1 MHETIFALSSGRPP
15 AAIGIIRISGP
26 AAFAAAKT
34 LAGPL
39 PDPRRASLRRLTD
52 RDGALLDHA
61 LVIPFPGPATATGE
75 DLVEFHCHGGRAV
88 IDAVLTALAAH
99 TGLRLAEPGEFTRRA
114 FANGRIDLTEAEGLA
129 DLLAAENEA
138 QRRAALAV
146 ADGGLRRQV
155 ETWHARLIDL
165 SATAEAAI
173 DYVGDEDETATDA
186 TALATAAFALAAE
199 FVEWLAR
206 PRAEP
211 LRDGITVAIAGPPNA
226 GKSSLLNVL
235 AGADKAIVTPIPG
248 TTRDSIEVPLAIG
261 GIPFRLIDT
270 AGLRETGDPVEA
282 IGVSRARQNAEAA
295 DILLWLGDGPP
306 PDHSN
311 LIRLH
316 PRCDAPGR
324 SFAPS
329 GTLACSAVTGEGVA
343 KLLESLHETSLRI
356 VPPPDAIALNR
367 RQADQLSA
375 AKDALYLASQT
386 ELVLTAEALRSARS
400 ELARL
405 TGYSEAETMLDALF
419 GKFCLGK

>member
-26 AAFAAAKT
+26 AAFAAAKA

-39 PDPRRASLRRLTD
+39 PDPRHASLRRLTD
-52 RDGALLDHA
+52 RDGALLDQA

-88 IDAVLTALAAH
+88 IDAVLAALAAH
-99 TGLRLAEPGEFTRRA
+99 PGLRHAEPGEFTRRA
-114 FANGRIDLTEAEGLA
+114 FANGRIGLTEAEGLA
-129 DLLAAENEA
+129 DLLAAETEA

-155 ETWHARLIDL
+155 ETWHARLVDL

-186 TALATAAFALAAE
+186 TALAAAAFALAAE
-199 FVEWLAR
+199 FAEWLAR

-261 GIPFRLIDT
+261 GIAFRLIDT
-270 AGLRETGDPVEA
+270 AGLRETDDPVEA
-282 IGVSRARQNAEAA
+282 IGVSRARQHAEAA

-306 PDHSN
+306 PSHPN
-311 LIRLH
+311 LLRLY
-316 PRCDAPGR
+316 PRCDEPGR
-324 SFAPS
+324 SVAPS

-343 KLLESLHETSLRI
+343 KLLESLHEIALRI

-367 RQADQLSA
+367 RQADQLST
-375 AKDALYLASQT
+375 AKDALNSASQT

-400 ELARL
+400 ALSRL
-405 TGYSEAETMLDALF
+405 TGHSEVETMLDALF